1 MKKVLKVTIIGIVT
15 LCMSIVLILG
25 TISYS
30 SKIEDPLI
38 GLNAL
43 VKIVKSDNS
52 VELISKNPL
61 RYIAKSEDDF
71 KQYMENKGYYIDRIG
86 RGFYFTKG
94 KESISLGMEGF
105 MGNYK
110 IFTDEY

>member
-1 MKKVLKVTIIGIVT
+1 MKKILKLIILSIIA
-15 LCMSIVLILG
+15 LCMSIILILG

-30 SKIEDPLI
+30 SKIKNPLI

-43 VKIVKSDNS
+43 IKIVTSDKS

-71 KQYMENKGYYIDRIG
+71 KEYMKNKGYDVEQAG

-94 KESISLGMEGF
+94 KESIVLGMEGF

>member
-1 MKKVLKVTIIGIVT
+1 MKKALKITIIGIVT
-15 LCMSIVLILG
+15 LCMSIVLLLW
-25 TISYS
+25 TISSS

-43 VKIVKSDNS
+43 VKIIKSDNS

-71 KQYMENKGYYIDRIG
+71 KQYMEDKGYDVDQIG
-86 RGFYFTKG
+86 RGFCFTKG
-94 KESISLGMEGF
+94 KESIALGMEGF

>member
-1 MKKVLKVTIIGIVT
+1 MKKILKVTIIGIVT
-15 LCMSIVLILG
+15 LCMSIILLLG

-30 SKIEDPLI
+30 SKIKDPSI
-38 GLNAL
+38 GLNAI

-71 KQYMENKGYYIDRIG
+71 KQYMENKGYDVDQAG

-94 KESISLGMEGF
+94 KESIALGMEGF

>member
-1 MKKVLKVTIIGIVT
+1 MKKILKVTIISIVT
-15 LCMSIVLILG
+15 LCMSIVLLLG

-30 SKIEDPLI
+30 SKIKDPLI

-43 VKIVKSDNS
+43 VKIIKSNNS

-61 RYIAKSEDDF
+61 RYIAKSTEDF
-71 KQYMENKGYYIDRIG
+71 EQYMEDKGYDVDQAG
-86 RGFYFTKG
+86 SGFYFTKG
-94 KESISLGMEGF
+94 KESIALGMEGF